1 MAMKRIFAI
10 TLSALALPGAAIAAT
25 RTYDTAAFDKVAVS
39 SGVEADIS
47 TGAARSVRAETT
59 AENLDDLRISVKD
72 NVLRIERSAS
82 SWFSGWFEKR
92 PNYKVHVVTP
102 MLRGV
107 DASSGTEVT
116 VRGSLEGDFS
126 AAASSGSELDV
137 SGVKGGN
144 VKAHSSS
151 GSDLSIAGSCISLE
165 AEASSGS
172 DLDADDLKCE
182 NVAVQA
188 SSGSDVSVA
197 ATKSIKG
204 RASSG
209 SDVRVKG
216 KPPTVQVETSSGAHV
231 VVKE

>member
-1 MAMKRIFAI
+1 MERILVIAACAF
-10 TLSALALPGAAIAAT
+10 ALPGAALAAT
-25 RTYDTAAFDKVAVS
+25 RTYDTGAFDKVAVA
-39 SGVEADIS
+39 SGIEADIT
-47 TGAARSVRAETT
+47 TGPARSVRAETT

-72 NVLRIERSAS
+72 NVLRIERSS
-82 SWFSGWFEKR
+82 GSWFSGWFERR
-92 PNYKVHVVTP
+92 PDYKVHVVTP
-102 MLRGV
+102 VLRGV

-116 VRGSLEGDFS
+116 VRGSMEGDFS
-126 AAASSGSELDV
+126 VTASSGSEVEV
-137 SGVKGGN
+137 SLVKGGN

-197 ATKSIKG
+197 ATKSVKG

-216 KPPTVQVETSSGAHV
+216 KPPTVQVETSSGANV
-231 VVKE
+231 VVRE